1 MKPVHLP
8 VTGHNLLAVERF
20 QDDTRHMIEFL
31 VLSGGCPL
39 GKSGQY
45 IRRFL
50 SEDGYAEA
58 RTGDLVHSYFMD
70 FTVNSAYTTGDY
82 HGHTAPEGMKVL
94 VVNMSIKNTFN
105 ESLPMYDDDFQGQWT
120 ASSETDEFA
129 WPITEAEDGSD
140 LEVVSEEQLP
150 AEYELAVNETRT
162 GDLVFDVPADEKDF
176 SISHLELFDD
186 DSEGDTF
193 FVFFTAEER

>member
-1 MKPVHLP
+1 MKSIHLP

-58 RTGDLVHSYFMD
+58 QI
-70 FTVNSAYTTGDY
+70 
-82 HGHTAPEGMKVL
+82 HGFAPLQRRGHH
-94 VVNMSIKNTFN
+94 
-105 ESLPMYDDDFQGQWT
+105 PQG
-120 ASSETDEFA
+120 
-129 WPITEAEDGSD
+129 
-140 LEVVSEEQLP
+140 
-150 AEYELAVNETRT
+150 R
-162 GDLVFDVPADEKDF
+162 
-176 SISHLELFDD
+176 
-186 DSEGDTF
+186 
-193 FVFFTAEER
+193 RR